1 MVAHQQEIT
10 KYWGDGTSS
19 SSDGQRFTA
28 GGTNKHSATK
38 NPKYGNEPGVT
49 YYGHISDLY
58 APFYMNLITTNL
70 RDATYVL
77 DGLLHHEANLNIYEH
92 YTDTAGFTDH
102 VFALMHLLGFKFAP
116 RIRDLNDK
124 QIYLPNK
131 TSNYPALSSMVG
143 GYLNLK
149 LIEQNWDEIMR
160 LALSIKHGTVT
171 SSLILRKLGSYPRQ
185 NNLALALRELGK
197 LERSIF
203 MLEWS
208 KDPQLRRRVQA
219 GLNKG
224 EARHALTRAVHFN
237 RLGEIR
243 DRTFE
248 NQLHRASGL
257 NLVVGAIILWNTVYI
272 EKAVDYLRKTDKNF
286 TDDLIKHLSPLGWEH
301 INLTGDYIWSN
312 TLKTSQLRVE

>member
-1 MVAHQQEIT
+1 
-10 KYWGDGTSS
+10 
-19 SSDGQRFTA
+19 
-28 GGTNKHSATK
+28 
-38 NPKYGNEPGVT
+38 
-49 YYGHISDLY
+49 
-58 APFYMNLITTNL
+58 
-70 RDATYVL
+70 
-77 DGLLHHEANLNIYEH
+77 
-92 YTDTAGFTDH
+92 
-102 VFALMHLLGFKFAP
+102 
-116 RIRDLNDK
+116 
-124 QIYLPNK
+124 
-131 TSNYPALSSMVG
+131 MVG

-149 LIEQNWDEIMR
+149 LIEQNWGEIMR
-160 LALSIKHGTVT
+160 LAMSIKHGTVT

-185 NNLALALRELGK
+185 NKLALALRELGK

-243 DRTFE
+243 DKTFE

-272 EKAVDYLRKTDKNF
+272 QKAVDYLRKTDKSFNE
-286 TDDLIKHLSPLGWEH
+286 DLIKHLSPLGWEH

-312 TLKTSQLRVE
+312 GLKASQLRIQ